1 MDMFVLQVIIVK
13 LLGEFMVLAF
23 GFARLMAIVITLI
36 GNEAM
41 IVLVPIIIAL
51 DDLQLI
57 IIQWEIV

>member
-36 GNEAM
+36 GDEAM